1 MVKRIKRIK
10 KETPPIII
18 LVDWFT
24 EKNYFEWLRSFIRN
38 ETDLNKNLR
47 IEILHE
53 ENKDF
58 THLYKKA
65 LDYKDNNEAI
75 FIVFDRENESKRK
88 KSIIQKEIEK
98 WNKDS
103 FISIISNQSFDLWII
118 LHFQEFNKEI
128 ANLKEYYKILES
140 NLWYK
145 DYEKDW
151 KNDKEIFKKVKSSL
165 DKAKDN
171 AKKLEEKQK
180 REWTESIIEFNE
192 PYTWVY
198 KIIEFLFKSNF
209 I

>member
-18 LVDWFT
+18 LVDWST

-65 LDYKDNNEAI
+65 LSYKDNNEAI

-98 WNKDS
+98 WNKNN
-103 FISIISNQSFDLWII
+103 FVSIISNQSFDLWII

-128 ANLKEYYKILES
+128 ANLKEYYKILEEK
-140 NLWYK
+140 LWYEN
-145 DYEKDW
+145 YEKDW
-151 KNDKEIFKKVKSSL
+151 KNDKEIFKKVKSSFE
-165 DKAKDN
+165 KAKNN
-171 AKKLEEKQK
+171 AIKLEEKQK
-180 REWTESIIEFNE
+180 REWEETTLEFNE

-198 KIIEFLFKSNF
+198 KIIEFLFQK
-209 I
+209 